1 MRHVFQIVGVFNY
14 RSESI
19 EDVRGQYSSLEEAQ
33 NIMPDLCKIFSISRG
48 NDSFS
53 STFYIREVWTD
64 STYKTSLSSKD
75 INFILHKKY
84 YDRGRY

>member
-19 EDVRGQYSSLEEAQ
+19 EDIRGQYSSLEEAQ

-48 NDSFS
+48 NDTFS
-53 STFYIREVWTD
+53 STFYIREVWTE
-64 STYKTSLSSKD
+64 SAYRTALSSKD
-75 INFILHKKY
+75 IDLLLKRKY
-84 YDRGRY
+84 YYRNRY